1 MLKLHPKFLKKNGR
15 KEFVVLPY
23 AEFEAIEESLQDA
36 YDVRMLRVARTKNR
50 GQPSIPLARKNYV
63 SANRCD
69 FVQRLNDRFCGIS

>member
-50 GQPSIPLARKNYV
+50 GQPSIPLAEVKK
-63 SANRCD
+63 
-69 FVQRLNDRFCGIS
+69 RLGL